1 MKAYQESN
9 LTYQQLIYKQIQ
21 TIQNITAKELRDSTK
36 VIKNLI
42 GEQVMEAED
51 TRFSYLQSVELLGS
65 MLSPYFNLI
74 ITKEFEGYCELC
86 DMELI
91 DALKD
96 KDFSADVKKLFNVTE
111 DSLKKIANSDDIRNQ
126 INIYFL
132 NEKIKVAKK
141 MFRSLV
147 KLFKDN
153 SFLSEESYGDSSG
166 SEGTDE
172 SLDATDDEEE
182 PHE

>member
-65 MLSPYFNLI
+65 MLSPYFNTI
-74 ITKEFEGYCELC
+74 ITTEFDDYCSLC

-96 KDFSADVKKLFNVTE
+96 GDFSKDVKKLFNITE
-111 DSLKKIANSDDIRNQ
+111 DTLKNISNNDDIKNQ
-126 INIYFL
+126 INVYFL
-132 NEKIKVAKK
+132 NEKIKVARK

-147 KLFKDN
+147 KLFKNN
-153 SFLSEESYGDSSG
+153 SFLSEESYGDTPG
-166 SEGTDE
+166 SEGTNE
-172 SLDATDDEEE
+172 SLDAIGEEE
-182 PHE
+182 DLL